1 MASGF
6 ALQVINKPG
15 YFIGKDL
22 HLPSRMSDMIPV
34 FYSAAAAEKYRWT
47 RDALVV
53 MASEVVEV
61 EWKGRLE

>member
-6 ALQVINKPG
+6 ALQVVGKPG

-22 HLPSRMSDMIPV
+22 VLPSRMSDMIPV
-34 FYSAAAAEKYRWT
+34 FFDEAAAEDYRWT

-61 EWKGRLE
+61 EWNRSHE